1 LEHLHGIHHITAITA
16 DVQRNADFY
25 ARVLGLR
32 LVKKTVNF
40 DAPEYYHLYYGA
52 ELGEPGSIITFFEF
66 PGSPPGR
73 AGAGM
78 IHRVIW
84 RVGSEETLDFWADRL
99 AAEGVPTE
107 RDLSVLRFSDPEGLE
122 LELEV
127 TSPHDPRLAAASRD
141 IPLEH
146 ALLGFEGVR
155 AYTTDAQASH
165 YLLTGALRFTALADN
180 AGYRMRGGGRS
191 ALYHYDPAPDHEPL
205 EGAGTVH
212 HIAWASSDESQMV
225 WRDRVLEEG
234 GRPTEIID
242 RLYFKSI
249 YFREPS
255 GVLFE
260 IATLGPGFTVD
271 ESPEGLGQ
279 SLRLPPWHEPL
290 RERLERTLKPV
301 TNPRAEPVHR

>member
-1 LEHLHGIHHITAITA
+1 MDHLHGIHHVTAITA
-16 DVQRNADFY
+16 DARRNVDFY

-40 DAPEYYHLYYGA
+40 DAPDAYHLYYGS
-52 ELGEPGSIITFFEF
+52 ELGEPASLITFFEF
-66 PGSPPGR
+66 PSSPPGR

-78 IHRVIW
+78 VHRVIW
-84 RVGSEETLDFWADRL
+84 RVGSEKTLDFWAERL
-99 AAEGVPTE
+99 AGEGISTE
-107 RDLSVLRFSDPEGLE
+107 RDLSVLRFRDPEGLE
-122 LELEV
+122 LELEAV
-127 TSPHDPRLAAASRD
+127 DSHDPPLTASARD

-155 AYTTDAQASH
+155 AYTADPQASH

-180 AGYRMRGGGRS
+180 AGYRVRGGQRS
-191 ALYHYDPAPDHEPL
+191 ALYHFDPAPDTEPI

-212 HIAWASSDESQMV
+212 HVAWACSDETQAD
-225 WRDRVLEEG
+225 WRERVVEEG
-234 GRPTEIID
+234 VRPTEIID

-260 IATLGPGFTVD
+260 LATLGPGFTVD
-271 ESPEGLGQ
+271 EPAERLGE
-279 SLRLPPWHEPL
+279 SLALPPWHEPL
-290 RERLERTLKPV
+290 RERLERTLEPV
-301 TNPRAEPVHR
+301 TNPRSEPVRP